1 MRRSRE
7 GFATFREC
15 PTSRSSSE
23 GLANVAITTRYGLIA
38 SIAKVSHREV
48 VVAKVSRRT
57 RDTAPRSGQIGIVHN
72 GGSRHEA
79 NVCELVRN
87 GDSRLGVNVRQ
98 VVRDGGSRHVV
109 NVRQLVRN

>member
-1 MRRSRE
+1 M
-7 GFATFREC
+7 TFREC
-15 PTSRSSSE
+15 PTTRSSSE
-23 GLANVAITTRYGLIA
+23 GLANVAIATRYGLIA
-38 SIAKVSHREV
+38 SIAKVSHPHREV

-98 VVRDGGSRHVV
+98 LVRNGGSQRAV